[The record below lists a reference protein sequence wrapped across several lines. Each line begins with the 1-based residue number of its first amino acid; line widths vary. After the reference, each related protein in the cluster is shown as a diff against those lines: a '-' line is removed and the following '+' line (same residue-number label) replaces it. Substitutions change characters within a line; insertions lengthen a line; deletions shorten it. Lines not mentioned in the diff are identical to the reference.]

1 LRTSLLHD
9 GSNTGQVCAVGVVIA
24 FTGALELGFGKQ
36 NWDSMKISPWIWAL
50 NLFHIVGLG
59 TTKLSVAFYLL
70 RIFERRYCSYSI
82 YAMIG
87 RLFTSSELIA
97 CSHAPGLLVP
107 FTLEWFF
114 STLVQCVPIAAA
126 WDPSHG
132 SEVQCMSM
140 STSKSLALANHGKL
154 HNCTEVI
161 SL

>member
-97 CSHAPGLLVP
+97 CSHAPGLLVLDTCSVCP
-107 FTLEWFF
+107 YCSSMGSF
-114 STLVQCVPIAAA
+114 A
-126 WDPSHG
+126 WLRG
-132 SEVQCMSM
+132 SVHVNEYIQEPCP
-140 STSKSLALANHGKL
+140 G
-154 HNCTEVI
+154 EPR
-161 SL
+161 